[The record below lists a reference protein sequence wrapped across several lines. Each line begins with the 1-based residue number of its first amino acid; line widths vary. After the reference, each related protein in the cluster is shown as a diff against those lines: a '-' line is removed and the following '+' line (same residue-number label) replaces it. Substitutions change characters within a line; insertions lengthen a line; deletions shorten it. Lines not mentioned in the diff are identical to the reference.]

1 METQISAFLPQKPVK
16 NARCSFIR
24 IQIVSIRECG
34 AVLRFT
40 CGEKGGGQVV
50 GEEKSQKKEQKI
62 NGKGAIETEQ
72 LVAIAGVLAVAISD
86 NLTEVQLATVT
97 NLLQLITANL
107 FAITAQRGINN
118 RQEVVLPETTLFL

>member
-1 METQISAFLPQKPVK
+1 M
-16 NARCSFIR
+16 
-24 IQIVSIRECG
+24 
-34 AVLRFT
+34 
-40 CGEKGGGQVV
+40 
-50 GEEKSQKKEQKI
+50 GEEKGQKKEQKI

>member
-1 METQISAFLPQKPVK
+1 M
-16 NARCSFIR
+16 
-24 IQIVSIRECG
+24 
-34 AVLRFT
+34 
-40 CGEKGGGQVV
+40 
-50 GEEKSQKKEQKI
+50 EEKKKQKKEQKT
-62 NGKGAIETEQ
+62 NAKGTIETEQ

-107 FAITAQRGINN
+107 FAITAQRGINE